1 MNLIWTLIIGF
12 LVGAVAKFF
21 MPGKDPG
28 GWIVTIL
35 LGIAGTFVATFLG
48 RAVGLYPEGT
58 AAAFIMSVFGA
69 MLLLLM
75 YRLLTRASSA
85 T

>member
-1 MNLIWTLIIGF
+1 MNFIWTLIIGF

-35 LGIAGTFVATFLG
+35 LGIAGTFVAPLACTL
-48 RAVGLYPEGT
+48 RALPQRSSYPCSEPC
-58 AAAFIMSVFGA
+58 SC
-69 MLLLLM
+69 
-75 YRLLTRASSA
+75 S
-85 T
+85 